1 MKITKFHLAE
11 PLIFVAI
18 IGVLVA
24 ISIPIFT
31 GQLRKA
37 RLATNQANARAAYAM
52 AVAATLDDKNTA
64 TTFTYTVDGA
74 TLEATGTAVTGNTDI
89 AAWTV
94 DTTVGS
100 VNLGN
105 AVAKTW
111 VVSFTAGTGATDS
124 SLAGI
129 SAAS

>member
-1 MKITKFHLAE
+1 
-11 PLIFVAI
+11 
-18 IGVLVA
+18 
-24 ISIPIFT
+24 
-31 GQLRKA
+31 
-37 RLATNQANARAAYAM
+37 M

-74 TLEATGTAVTGNTDI
+74 KLEAKGEAVNNNTDI
-89 AAWTV
+89 SAWTV
-94 DTTVGS
+94 DTTIGD

-111 VVSFTAGTGATDS
+111 VISFKAGTGTGDS

-129 SAAS
+129 SAK

>member
-1 MKITKFHLAE
+1 M
-11 PLIFVAI
+11 
-18 IGVLVA
+18 GVLVA

-31 GQLRKA
+31 GQLKKA

-64 TTFTYTVDGA
+64 TTFTYTVDGSKLA
-74 TLEATGTAVTGNTDI
+74 ATGTPVTGNTDI
-89 AAWTV
+89 AAWAV
-94 DTTVGS
+94 GDTIGSVTVGD
-100 VNLGN
+100 

-111 VVSFTAGTGATDS
+111 VISFTAGTGAGDTT
-124 SLAGI
+124 LAGI